1 MCVYERDRIR
11 VIVDLVNYVLVTDM
25 LAVLPVGTE
34 KTRLTKALLIFYVG
48 VDFGLVFWIAGELLV
63 FHY

>member
-1 MCVYERDRIR
+1 M
-11 VIVDLVNYVLVTDM
+11 IVDLVNYVLVTDT

-34 KTRLTKALLIFYVG
+34 KTRLTKALLIFYVR